1 MPSAPSMRA
10 RTEIVLRG
18 VALLALAALLWRH
31 LPRGESTTGDGAPLR
46 IAVTAPEVAD
56 STGRAMATR
65 LLQQVVRGEAAPL
78 QLVLPAIPTIASRG
92 AAAALR
98 ASGRDVR
105 WTDSTGARGLAI
117 GAARTADRD
126 GRVVLSAAARNSSAL
141 VLADAGG
148 TLDSL
153 VTRAPTTSLLVRAS
167 GDGALAY
174 TRVASSEASVALA
187 SGSAPRRI
195 LVYGRPGW
203 ESKFTIAALEEAG
216 WAVDASL
223 PVSPRASVTV
233 GAPMVPDTARYAVVI
248 VLDSALARAAA
259 LSRYVRDGGGVVI
272 SGDALQDRALA
283 ALMPARVRATRAE
296 VPGGLLSPAPLSGLE
311 AFELAAHADAVV
323 LQRDADGDAGTV
335 ALRRGAGRVVASAYR
350 ETWRWRMEGA
360 ADGVDAH
367 RRWWTGLVRAAGYVP
382 SDTTS
387 ATAGDPAPYA
397 DLVARLG
404 APVAAGTARVQRAG
418 NPSSRLTDVAL
429 LTLALASLVAE
440 WASRRLRGAQ

>member
-1 MPSAPSMRA
+1 MPVS
-10 RTEIVLRG
+10 V
-18 VALLALAALLWRH
+18 
-31 LPRGESTTGDGAPLR
+31 D
-46 IAVTAPEVAD
+46 VTAQETTD

-65 LLQQVVRGEAAPL
+65 LLQQVVRREAAPL

-98 ASGRDVR
+98 ASGRDIR
-105 WTDSTGARGLAI
+105 WTDSTAARGLAI

-126 GRVVLSAAARNSSAL
+126 GRVMLSAAARDSSTL

-153 VTRAPTTSLLVRAS
+153 VTRTPTTSLLVRAS

-216 WAVDASL
+216 WTVDASL

-233 GAPMVPDTARYAVVI
+233 GAPMAPDTARYAVVI

-259 LSRYVRDGGGVVI
+259 LSRYVRDGGGVVV

-283 ALMPARVRATRAE
+283 ALIPARVRATRAE

-387 ATAGDPAPYA
+387 STAGDPAPYA

-404 APVAAGTARVQRAG
+404 APVAAGAARVQRAG

-429 LTLALASLVAE
+429 LTLALASLLAE
-440 WASRRLRGAQ
+440 WASRRLRAAQ